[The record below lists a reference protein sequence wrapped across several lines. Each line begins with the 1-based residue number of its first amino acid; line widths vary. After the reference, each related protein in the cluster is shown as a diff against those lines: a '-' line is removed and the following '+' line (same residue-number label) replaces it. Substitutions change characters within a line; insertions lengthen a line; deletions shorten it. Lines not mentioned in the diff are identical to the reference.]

1 MLARSKLNTIE
12 SKISEALRNS
22 EISYEDFM
30 TIINERKKYQELKK
44 ALGWWIVKEVTQKKL
59 FNSIKLL
66 ITV

>member
-22 EISYEDFM
+22 EISYEDFI

-44 ALGWWIVKEVTQKKL
+44 ALG
-59 FNSIKLL
+59 
-66 ITV
+66 